1 MNRGLSLT
9 VEQESCHPLS
19 SSSIYSLTL
28 SPLSFTSFVFCIS
41 LSLRLSFSQSL
52 LSLRLASSTD
62 PVLSFPLWNIDSG
75 LSLTRSATSLH
86 LCLFSPHVPI
96 CDESANQTR
105 IKTPFVCMCVCVCF
119 TSLLTAAH
127 MTLQPKVCVNEHK
140 SHHPWQTPLVFQS
153 GTPYHNTFSPLWS
166 PKTDNHVSMNISQHS
181 WLLLTKV

>member
-1 MNRGLSLT
+1 MNQGLSLT

-19 SSSIYSLTL
+19 SSSIYSLSL
-28 SPLSFTSFVFCIS
+28 SPLSFTSFVLCIS

-52 LSLRLASSTD
+52 QSLRLASSTD

-86 LCLFSPHVPI
+86 LFLFSPHVPI
-96 CDESANQTR
+96 CGESANQTR
-105 IKTPFVCMCVCVCF
+105 IKTPFVCMSVCVCF

-140 SHHPWQTPLVFQS
+140 SHHPWQTPLAFQS
-153 GTPYHNTFSPLWS
+153 GTPYHNTFPPLWS
-166 PKTDNHVSMNISQHS
+166 PKTGNHVPMNISQHS
-181 WLLLTKV
+181 WLLLTKL